1 MWTTAQGKKDG
12 DCTNDCTA
20 MCTTAQG
27 ERDGD
32 CTNDCTAMCGLQLK
46 ERKMGIVQM
55 IVLNVWTT
63 AQGYKNGKLHEVD
76 VDFE

>member
-1 MWTTAQGKKDG
+1 MWTTAQGERYE

-27 ERDGD
+27 ERYED
-32 CTNDCTAMCGLQLK
+32 CINDCTAMCGLQLK

-55 IVLNVWTT
+55 IVL
-63 AQGYKNGKLHEVD
+63 QCVD
-76 VDFE
+76 YSSRKERCGLYE